1 MSILKGRTSGEVMHK
16 LVIVGPDR
24 VGKTSLL
31 LTALHGEYPPKV
43 LLHLREGADLHRCLL
58 YL

>member
-1 MSILKGRTSGEVMHK
+1 MHK